1 MVHHGIWNHG
11 GKEDHVAI
19 KTTHEEASGEEKIK
33 LQREAATVK
42 QLLHNNIIKFYG
54 VITSIEKVRMHIIS
68 INIVLYIL

>member
-11 GKEDHVAI
+11 GKEEEVAI
-19 KTTHEEASGEEKIK
+19 KTAHKEAKIK

-54 VITSIEKVRMHIIS
+54 VITSKEKVRMHIIS

>member
-11 GKEDHVAI
+11 GKEEEVDI
-19 KTTHEEASGEEKIK
+19 KTAHKEAKIK

-54 VITSIEKVRMHIIS
+54 VITSKEKVRMHIIS